1 MQTEVR
7 KLLFRK
13 FLLLIVYT
21 LVYVYFMGF
30 NWKIFTVSLNVDLG
44 FGVVTFPPFIIL
56 FLLGFFIIG
65 ALSWVNYMTSLRKI
79 IYELEQGAEVGQVRN
94 QLFRTKVQEQ
104 LFDEKNINQL
114 MKRMGIPEIQKKQ
127 EDLFLVLSDLNK
139 KMDEKKE
146 EINQPD
152 NGQKDH

>member
-21 LVYVYFMGF
+21 LVHVYFMGF

-79 IYELEQGAEVGQVRN
+79 IYELEQGAEVGHVRK
-94 QLFRTKVQEQ
+94 QLFRTKVQEH
-104 LFDEKNINQL
+104 LFDEKNIKQL
-114 MKRMGIPEIQKKQ
+114 MKKMGIPEIQKKQ
-127 EDLFLVLSDLNK
+127 EELFSVLSDLNK
-139 KMDEKKE
+139 KLNEKKE

-152 NGQKDH
+152 NSQKDH

>member
-13 FLLLIVYT
+13 FILLIVYT
-21 LVYVYFMGF
+21 LVYIYFMGF
-30 NWKIFTVSLNVDLG
+30 NWKLFTVSLNVNLG
-44 FGVVTFPPFIIL
+44 FGAVTFPPFIIL

-114 MKRMGIPEIQKKQ
+114 MKKMGIPELRKKQ
-127 EDLFLVLSDLNK
+127 EELFLVLSDLNK
-139 KMDEKKE
+139 KLDEKKE